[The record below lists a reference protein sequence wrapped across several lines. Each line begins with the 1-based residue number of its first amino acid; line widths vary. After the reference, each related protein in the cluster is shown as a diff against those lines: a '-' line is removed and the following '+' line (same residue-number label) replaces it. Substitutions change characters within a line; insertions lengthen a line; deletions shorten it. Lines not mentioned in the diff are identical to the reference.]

1 MSREISERIDKL
13 ETSINLILLKLDS
26 IENGTSKMSGHID
39 FINEVYI
46 KVQTPLYWICDRV
59 NYLKAYKIYT
69 TTGLNN
75 STGNNESTGNNTVT
89 KKISGIDINEQ
100 D

>member
-69 TTGLNN
+69 TGLNN
-75 STGNNESTGNNTVT
+75 STGNIESTGNNTVT